1 MSFPSIDSPYRT
13 SSASTTQY
21 MHTCLLRATRPTTS
35 RGLNSGGWAA
45 QPVTGEG
52 RER

>member
-1 MSFPSIDSPYRT
+1 VR
-13 SSASTTQY
+13 
-21 MHTCLLRATRPTTS
+21 LTTS
-35 RGLNSGGWAA
+35 RGLNSWGSAA